1 MSSIDRSVADVLRDI
16 VGNIQEIV
24 RAEVRL
30 AKSEVREELTKVQNA
45 GLLLGLGAIGGL
57 FAVFFLLFSL
67 VYALSIV
74 VPNWAAAL
82 TVGAVLAITA
92 AAILSVGMKRF
103 GRVHPI
109 PDRTIESVKENVQWA
124 KQQSK

>member
-1 MSSIDRSVADVLRDI
+1 SSIDRSVADVLRDI

-74 VPNWAAAL
+74 MPNWAAAL
-82 TVGAVLAITA
+82 TA

-103 GRVHPI
+103 GRVHPV